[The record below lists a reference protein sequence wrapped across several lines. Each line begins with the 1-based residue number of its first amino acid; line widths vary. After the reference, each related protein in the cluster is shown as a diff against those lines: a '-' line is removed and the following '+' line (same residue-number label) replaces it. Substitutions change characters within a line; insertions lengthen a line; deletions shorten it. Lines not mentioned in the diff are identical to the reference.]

1 MCEKTLIYKHVFG
14 KGETTIL
21 KADIKDGELVIE
33 GYDTGET
40 VKEAFGDWDYEYWI
54 KADVADCPED
64 ILNILKNNFNS
75 SAAIMHWMKDNDIK
89 YTFTSF

>member
-21 KADIKDGELVIE
+21 KAYIKDGELVIE

-40 VKEAFGDWDYEYWI
+40 VKEAFGDW
-54 KADVADCPED
+54 PED